1 MNDLDLDDIFVSN
14 QFNIAT
20 QEILL
25 LKEKTLEWIGN
36 GIPGAIIYGRPR
48 IGKTRAIL
56 YISAKLKE
64 KYGRELPV
72 FIYNATNHVPKDKY
86 LYSEL
91 LKVVGHIDSEK
102 GTVTALKERLM
113 NSLASYACNTK
124 YRKIVLFIDEA
135 YHLADKDF
143 QWLMDI
149 YNNLNLKNIHMSIFL
164 IGTEE
169 LKAKKQALILSR
181 QHQIV
186 GRFMVEESRFHG
198 IKSIKDMS
206 ICLYNFDVPYTLENN
221 EKIIFTKYYF
231 PRAYEDGKRLTKCA
245 DLLMQIFEK
254 NMKEIGIPA
263 TSEIPMMYFITTL
276 KYCFRHYGVHGKN
289 LYFPD
294 EEAWDDSIKHSGY
307 LAAER
312 VYYDI

>member
-1 MNDLDLDDIFVSN
+1 MNTLDLDHIFVSN

-20 QEILL
+20 QEILF
-25 LKEKTLEWIGN
+25 LKEKILEWIGN

-56 YISAKLKE
+56 YISSKLKE
-64 KYGRELPV
+64 RYGRELPI
-72 FIYNATNHVPKDKY
+72 FIYNATNHIPKDKY

-91 LKVVGHIDSEK
+91 LKVVGHTDSER
-102 GTVTALKERLM
+102 GSVTALKERLM
-113 NSLASYACNTK
+113 NCLVSYACNTK
-124 YRKIVLFIDEA
+124 YKKIIFFIDEA
-135 YHLADKDF
+135 YHLGDKDF

-149 YNNLNLKNIHMSIFL
+149 YNNLNLKDVHMSIFL

-198 IKSIKDMS
+198 IRSIKDLS

-221 EKIIFTKYYF
+221 TQIIFTEQYF
-231 PRAYEDGKRLTKCA
+231 PRAYADGKRLAKSA
-245 DLLMQIFEK
+245 DILMKIFEK
-254 NMKEIGIPA
+254 NMKEIGIPT
-263 TSEIPMMYFITTL
+263 TSEIPMMYFITTI
-276 KYCFRHYGVHGKN
+276 KYCFKQYGANGKN
-289 LYFPD
+289 IYFPD
-294 EEAWDDSIKHSGY
+294 EEAWDDAIKKSGY

-312 VYYDI
+312 VYYEL